1 MVMYESAKQFHARM
15 TPMRGRHYGSLFI
28 HYYPA
33 HDWNWTMWD
42 VHVAVPP
49 HFLDT
54 KATTSSNSEKECQD
68 RDYIFDL
75 GRTPLMQYYH
85 EYWEGRGEG
94 FVSPAMGIDTPVQTM
109 SHKPFLERKPLPHEL

>member
-1 MVMYESAKQFHARM
+1 MYESAKQFHARM

-54 KATTSSNSEKECQD
+54 KAKDTEGHD
-68 RDYIFDL
+68 RDHIFDL

-94 FVSPAMGIDTPVQTM
+94 FVPPAMGIDTPVQTM
-109 SHKPFLERKPLPHEL
+109 SHKPFLERVPLRHEL